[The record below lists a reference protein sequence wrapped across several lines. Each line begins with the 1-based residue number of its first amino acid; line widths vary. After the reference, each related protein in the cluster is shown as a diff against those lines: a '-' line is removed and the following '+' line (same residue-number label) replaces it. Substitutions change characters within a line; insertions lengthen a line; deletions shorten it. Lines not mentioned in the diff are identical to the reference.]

1 MFLSVHPAHLDFHKT
16 NLISAAVH
24 FNVMP
29 LLGRGSSETRSL
41 TRPKILISR
50 PTIGCDRERSACRC
64 KQSVRVKEK
73 AC

>member
-29 LLGRGSSETRSL
+29 LRGEFPPATF
-41 TRPKILISR
+41 
-50 PTIGCDRERSACRC
+50 
-64 KQSVRVKEK
+64 
-73 AC
+73 